1 MFFITVKMN
10 SRRKHAIN
18 PNPENRV
25 GVEECN
31 VQIVS
36 VVLKQIG
43 ILSARDIHF
52 LVTAFLICEL
62 GFVSPSINHVAKG
75 SATFQQDN
83 GVVYL
88 VFHAENVGIGVA
100 IASPSLIT
108 RTVVVK

>member
-10 SRRKHAIN
+10 VLRKHAIN

-25 GVEECN
+25 GVEECT

-62 GFVSPSINHVAKG
+62 GFVSPSINHVCKG
-75 SATFQQDN
+75 SATF
-83 GVVYL
+83 
-88 VFHAENVGIGVA
+88 
-100 IASPSLIT
+100 
-108 RTVVVK
+108 